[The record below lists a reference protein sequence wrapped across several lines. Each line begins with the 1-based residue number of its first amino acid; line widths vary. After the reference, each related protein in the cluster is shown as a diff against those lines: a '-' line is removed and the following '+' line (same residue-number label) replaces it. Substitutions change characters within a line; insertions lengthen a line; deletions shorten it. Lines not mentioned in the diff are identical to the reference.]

1 MAGSLIVSIVYSAV
15 PILAV
20 LAGFIVVRRDYA
32 GRQPSPAS
40 GASRGGT
47 APARAPRRES

>member
-1 MAGSLIVSIVYSAV
+1 MAGSIIVSVVYSAV

-32 GRQPSPAS
+32 GQQPAPAS
-40 GASRGGT
+40 GASRDGAT
-47 APARAPRRES
+47 PARSPRKES